1 MSRDTINDFS
11 STESD
16 NTDVGGVGIA
26 GSNKPSNLDNGIRQ
40 WLAIW
45 NKFVVGTDA
54 ILSSFRVKD
63 TTDSTKK
70 SGFDLSKQ
78 ATGTTRLLDTEALY
92 RNGAFIETIHT
103 TSGTHTFAASSRY
116 FQIYA
121 VGGGAGGGGADGQ
134 GVSFKGA
141 ASGGSS
147 GFFGRTGRLEIGALA
162 TGTVTIGTAGGG
174 GAGASGANGSNG
186 GNTTWD
192 DGTNSFTWGGGR
204 GGQGI
209 IADTNFAGMA
219 GPPNR
224 PTSTGTLYGSS
235 DRATLG
241 YLISA
246 TSFSSAPAKAFG
258 GIGGNSPWGQGGSGG
273 DVSAGSAAVGYGA
286 GGGGASVY
294 EVNTNY
300 AGGDGT
306 AGILI
311 VLEW

>member
-1 MSRDTINDFS
+1 MARPTINDFS
-11 STESD
+11 SSENENLD
-16 NTDVGGVGIA
+16 MNGVGIA
-26 GSNKPSNLDNGIRQ
+26 GTNKPRNLDDAIRM
-40 WLAIW
+40 WLALW

-54 ILSSFRVKD
+54 ILSSFRIRD

-70 SGFDLSKQ
+70 GGFDLSTMS
-78 ATGTTRLLDTEALY
+78 ASTTRLLDFEALN

-103 TSGTHTFAASSRY
+103 ASGTHTFASSSRY

-134 GVSFKGA
+134 GVGYKGA

-147 GFFGRTGRLEIGALA
+147 GFFGRTGRLEIGALT

-174 GAGASGANGSNG
+174 GAGASGTNGSNG
-186 GNTTWD
+186 GNTTWS

-209 IADTNFAGMA
+209 IADTNFAGLA

-241 YLISA
+241 HLITV

-258 GIGGNSPWGQGGSGG
+258 GIGGNSPWGQGGTGG
-273 DVSAGSAAVGYGA
+273 DTSAGSAAVGYGA
-286 GGGGASVY
+286 GGGGASAY